1 MVIFWFMCDK
11 FSLSLLSV
19 INGEVQTALSK
30 KVLVEE
36 KKAEVKEMSLP
47 K

>member
-11 FSLSLLSV
+11 FSSLQSV
-19 INGEVQTALSK
+19 INGEVQTVLSK

-36 KKAEVKEMSLP
+36 KKEEVKKMSLP